1 MIGYNEIIRRYF
13 HVWSYRHKKLIV
25 TAWLLKLL
33 IPNLLEL
40 LFQTNCVSIIV
51 IIRGFCNCIC
61 KGRFYC
67 LPKGFIIC
75 DVTYFKII
83 KEFFPFEPNQPH
95 TEIISLIIIKFF
107 FTNPMKLTQKLH
119 CILFMSSKYASIFL
133 TFFPS
138 SDFPLFSSAEGIS
151 FHQYLTL

>member
-95 TEIISLIIIKFF
+95 TEIVSLIIIKFF
-107 FTNPMKLTQKLH
+107 FTNPMKLTQKLYR
-119 CILFMSSKYASIFL
+119 ILFIWVLSTPL
-133 TFFPS
+133 
-138 SDFPLFSSAEGIS
+138 FPLHFFLHQT
-151 FHQYLTL
+151 FHCLAVRKVSLSINI